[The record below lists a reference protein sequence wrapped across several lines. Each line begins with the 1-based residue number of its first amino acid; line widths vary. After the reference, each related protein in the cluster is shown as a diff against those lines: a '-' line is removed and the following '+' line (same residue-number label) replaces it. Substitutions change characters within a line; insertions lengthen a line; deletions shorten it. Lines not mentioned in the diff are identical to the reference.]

1 MATASSDLGRRG
13 FVLKPLH
20 MIGIAIIVLAIVLGY
35 YGLQSGLRP
44 YTTSVSEAISTGR
57 GVQLAGFLYP
67 GETGEYDKNGEF
79 TFKLQDST
87 GKVVQVLYGKPKPA
101 NFEKAISIVAIGRY
115 DQAQNVFVA
124 DDMLVKCPSKYQE
137 QMDQTQ
143 AQVMRTED

>member
-13 FVLKPLH
+13 IVLKPLH
-20 MIGIAIIVLAIVLGY
+20 LIGIAIIILAIVLGY

-44 YTTSVSEAISTGR
+44 YTTSVSEAISSGR

-67 GETGEYDKNGEF
+67 GETGAYDEKGDF

-87 GKVVQVLYGKPKPA
+87 GKVVQVIYAKPRPA

-115 DQAQNVFVA
+115 DQAKNVFVA

-143 AQVMRTED
+143 A